1 MHERLETRGFLV
13 SIEDYAQLH
22 TEFDDR
28 SLQRA
33 YVGRWPDRQAFGA
46 ELLADT
52 KAAQHLAALPRWL
65 RDYVTLD
72 TERFVEDMEHSGE
85 FVIRDVS
92 SGIAVFDG
100 MRLAQP

>member
-1 MHERLETRGFLV
+1 MHERLESKGFV
-13 SIEDYAQLH
+13 VTTADYAQLH
-22 TEFDDR
+22 VEFDDS

-72 TERFVEDMEHSGE
+72 TERFVHDMEHSGE

-100 MRLAQP
+100 MRLGR